1 MSPVLPPVS
10 PNKNKQK
17 HEGIRSIL
25 GTLLILLI
33 APILAITITA
43 YVFQSYEVDGP
54 SMQPTLE
61 TSDRL
66 IIWKAN
72 KTWARITGG
81 AYIPARTDII
91 VFVKRG
97 MYDFNTAKE
106 KQLIKRVIGLP
117 GERVLV
123 KDGVVTVFNEANPEG
138 FKPDQTLQYGKKI
151 AQPTSGN
158 VDITVSPGEVFVMG
172 DNRENSLDS
181 RVFGAIPSTDIIGSL
196 SIRILPLSE
205 ISRF

>member
-1 MSPVLPPVS
+1 
-10 PNKNKQK
+10 
-17 HEGIRSIL
+17 
-25 GTLLILLI
+25 
-33 APILAITITA
+33 
-43 YVFQSYEVDGP
+43 
-54 SMQPTLE
+54 
-61 TSDRL
+61 
-66 IIWKAN
+66 
-72 KTWARITGG
+72 
-81 AYIPARTDII
+81 
-91 VFVKRG
+91 
-97 MYDFNTAKE
+97 
-106 KQLIKRVIGLP
+106 
-117 GERVLV
+117 
-123 KDGVVTVFNEANPEG
+123 VVTVFNEANPEG